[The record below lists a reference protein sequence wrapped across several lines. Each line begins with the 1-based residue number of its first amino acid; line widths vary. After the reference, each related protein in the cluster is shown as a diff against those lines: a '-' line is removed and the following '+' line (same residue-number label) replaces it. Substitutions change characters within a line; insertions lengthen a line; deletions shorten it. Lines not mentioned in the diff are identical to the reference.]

1 MNTPAT
7 APTLLK
13 LDAISEAIDELR
25 HELARSD
32 TLSKEV
38 VLENHIHSLDAF
50 GVQLNMRRKALG
62 IELATLELQTG
73 VSISTLK
80 RLFKDPAQVKFAT
93 VYSVCSALGIKL
105 CAVK

>member
-1 MNTPAT
+1 MNTPST

-13 LDAISEAIDELR
+13 LDAIREAIDELR

-32 TLSKEV
+32 ASSKEV
-38 VLENHIHSLDAF
+38 MLEDHIHSLDTF
-50 GVQLNMRRKALG
+50 GAQLNTRRKALG

-73 VSISTLK
+73 VSLSTLK

>member
-1 MNTPAT
+1 MNTPST

-32 TLSKEV
+32 ASSKEV
-38 VLENHIHSLDAF
+38 MLEDHIHSLDTF
-50 GVQLNMRRKALG
+50 GAQLNTRRKALG

-73 VSISTLK
+73 VSLSTLK
-80 RLFKDPAQVKFAT
+80 RLFKDPAQVKFST

>member
-25 HELARSD
+25 HELAHNE
-32 TLSKEV
+32 TANKGT
-38 VLENHIHSLDAF
+38 VLGDHIHSLDAF
-50 GVQLNMRRKALG
+50 GSQLNTRRKALG
-62 IELATLELQTG
+62 IELSTLELQTG

-80 RLFKDPAQVKFAT
+80 RLFNDPAQVKFAT
-93 VYSVCSALGIKL
+93 VYNVCSALGIKL
-105 CAVK
+105 CAVR

>member
-32 TLSKEV
+32 AASKEV
-38 VLENHIHSLDAF
+38 VLEDHIHSLDVF
-50 GVQLNMRRKALG
+50 GVQLNMRRKALD

-80 RLFKDPAQVKFAT
+80 RLFNDPAQVKFST

>member
-1 MNTPAT
+1 MNTPTT

-13 LDAISEAIDELR
+13 LDAISEAINELR
-25 HELARSD
+25 HELAHNETANQGS
-32 TLSKEV
+32 
-38 VLENHIHSLDAF
+38 VLGERIHSLDAF
-50 GVQLNMRRKALG
+50 GSQLNTRRKALG

-80 RLFKDPAQVKFAT
+80 RLFKDPTQVKFST

-105 CAVK
+105 CAVR

>member
-32 TLSKEV
+32 AASKEV
-38 VLENHIHSLDAF
+38 MLEDHIHSLDVF
-50 GVQLNMRRKALG
+50 GAQLNARRKALG

-73 VSISTLK
+73 VSLSTLK

>member
-1 MNTPAT
+1 MNTPST

-13 LDAISEAIDELR
+13 LDAISEEIDELR

-32 TLSKEV
+32 AASKEV
-38 VLENHIHSLDAF
+38 MLEDHIHSLDVF
-50 GVQLNMRRKALG
+50 GTQLNTRRKALG

-73 VSISTLK
+73 VSLSTLK

>member
-1 MNTPAT
+1 MNTPTT

-32 TLSKEV
+32 ASNKEV
-38 VLENHIHSLDAF
+38 VLEDHIHSLDVF
-50 GVQLNMRRKALG
+50 GVQLNTRRKALG
-62 IELATLELQTG
+62 IELSTLELQTG

-80 RLFKDPAQVKFAT
+80 RLFNDPAQVKFAT
-93 VYSVCSALGIKL
+93 VYNVCSALGIKL
-105 CAVK
+105 CAVR